1 MAPDDRPGRPSCCFS
16 TWLMVL
22 KYGFSLLSVIV
33 RLYIRGQSSER
44 PQGYLKPYP
53 DRVNL
58 AEFTRLNR
66 QTSELL

>member
-33 RLYIRGQSSER
+33 RLYIRGQS
-44 PQGYLKPYP
+44 
-53 DRVNL
+53 DHRV
-58 AEFTRLNR
+58 T
-66 QTSELL
+66 